1 MAYFRRVWIVALPFV
16 VAFLYPWVFEKL
28 FAGPATGVKPPW
40 TPDADTINHAGAAGI
55 AVAAT
60 FTLLLISSIC
70 GTFLACKTAFTR
82 LGTAAFCGYVVLG
95 ICIYATALS
104 LTFHGSKP
112 YIEDL
117 GKDTFCSTVGQYF
130 SPHFAPAPISDVSC
144 SEKSSAGK
152 QTAKKNSED
161 RLSPLVRVIT
171 SSGWTSVL
179 VLVAITLCTVVISVL
194 PAEPQVE
201 SILNEPENPAGG
213 QHLDRA
219 SRDRLNDAAHDLADR
234 IRNLKYLAFAAAAV
248 LAIGVA
254 FFKSW
259 AEWPL
264 AFLFA
269 IDKKDKVHWPFVD
282 AYQTLA
288 SALENYEGLF
298 FVTIMVTVFGP
309 LALILSRRGR
319 HLARLDPELVDDPA
333 KRTQWL
339 ANHGLTLTTWD
350 QAQRFLVFISP
361 LLAAP
366 IAEVLKQLVTLAKP

>member
-1 MAYFRRVWIVALPFV
+1 MTYFRRIWIVALPFV
-16 VAFLYPWVFEKL
+16 VAFLYPWVVERL
-28 FAGPATGVKPPW
+28 FGGPATGVNPSW

-82 LGTAAFCGYVVLG
+82 LSTAAFGGYVVLG
-95 ICIYATALS
+95 VCIYATALS
-104 LTFHGSKP
+104 VTFYGSKP

-117 GKDTFCSTVGQYF
+117 GKDTFCSTVGRYF
-130 SPHFAPAPISDVSC
+130 SPHFAPARISDVSC
-144 SEKSSAGK
+144 SEKISAAKETGK
-152 QTAKKNSED
+152 KSSED
-161 RLSPLVRVIT
+161 RLLPLVKVIT
-171 SSGWTSVL
+171 LSGLASVL

-194 PAEPQVE
+194 PTEPQVT
-201 SILNEPENPAGG
+201 SVLNDTDNPAGAE
-213 QHLDRA
+213 HLDRS

-234 IRNLKYLAFAAAAV
+234 IRNLKYLAFAAAAA
-248 LAIGVA
+248 LGIGVA

-264 AFLFA
+264 AFWFA

-350 QAQRFLVFISP
+350 QAQRFLVFVSP

-366 IAEVLKQLVTLAKP
+366 IAELVKQLVTLAKP